1 MAVTL
6 VLISKAYTLTYGLV
20 LFCGLYCS
28 LWLIL
33 AYYREAEPLLWIATI
48 TQPDSK
54 GNLDFILRDIYFRIG
69 HLFPK
74 ASLKTYTSN
83 YIHLRLAIQNEC
95 VNVMKSFVKIYI

>member
-1 MAVTL
+1 M
-6 VLISKAYTLTYGLV
+6 SKAYTFTYGLV

-54 GNLDFILRDIYFRIG
+54 ENLDFILRDVYFSIG
-69 HLFPK
+69 HSFPK
-74 ASLKTYTSN
+74 ASLTTYTSN
-83 YIHLRLAIQNEC
+83 YIHLRLAIQNEH
-95 VNVMKSFVKIYI
+95 VNVTKAFVNIYI